1 MGMEQQCGVYG
12 KLPMHG
18 DFVHRNLPAT
28 FVKTWDEWL
37 QLYIASSKEQMGDEW
52 LDTYLT
58 SPIWRFVL
66 SSGVIDE
73 QHWAGIMLPS
83 VDHVGR
89 YYPFSIVM
97 PLDPELN
104 PLEFVSFHTH
114 WFESIEELALQALEE
129 QFSVDELVDK
139 VNGINVDFTLSYI
152 KTTKATVKAGQP
164 LDTHSMQM
172 NLEFDEQSPLSVYAC
187 FLDSIMLKT
196 LNCYSIWTTRGSE
209 KINPCLMSIKN
220 LPAANQLPA
229 MMDGQWAYWGWPQP
243 YSVK

>member
-1 MGMEQQCGVYG
+1 MGSAQQCGVYG

-28 FVKTWDEWL
+28 FIKTWDEWL
-37 QLYIASSKEQMGDEW
+37 QLYVASSKEQLGDEW

-58 SPIWRFVL
+58 SPIWRFVF

-83 VDHVGR
+83 VDQVGR

-97 PLDPELN
+97 PFKPELN
-104 PLEFVSFHTH
+104 PLEFISFHTH

-129 QFSVDELVDK
+129 QFSVDGLIDK
-139 VNGINVDFTLSYI
+139 VSDINVDFTLSYI
-152 KTTKATVKAGQP
+152 KTGQHVET
-164 LDTHSMQM
+164 DSMQM
-172 NLEFDEQSPLSVYAC
+172 NMEFDEQSPTSVYTC
-187 FLDSIMLKT
+187 FLDSILLKT
-196 LNCYSIWTTRGSE
+196 MSCYSIWTTRGSE
-209 KINPCLMSIKN
+209 KVEPCFLSVKN

-229 MMDGQWAYWGWPQP
+229 MLDGQWAYRGWPQP

>member
-1 MGMEQQCGVYG
+1 MGAEQQCGIYG

-28 FVKTWDEWL
+28 FLKTWDEWL
-37 QLYIASSKEQMGDEW
+37 QLYVASSKEQMGDEW

-66 SSGVIDE
+66 SAGVIDK

-83 VDHVGR
+83 VDQVGR

-97 PLDPELN
+97 PLKPELN
-104 PLEFVSFHTH
+104 PLEFISFHTH

-129 QFSVDELVDK
+129 QFSVDQLIDE
-139 VNGINVDFTLSYI
+139 VNNINVDFTLSYL
-152 KTTKATVKAGQP
+152 KTGHQVDG
-164 LDTHSMQM
+164 HSIQM
-172 NLEFDEQSPLSVYAC
+172 DIEFDEQSPASVYSC

-196 LNCYSIWTTRGSE
+196 MTSYSVWATRGSE
-209 KINPCLMSIKN
+209 KINPCVISVKN
-220 LPAANQLPA
+220 LPAANQLSA
-229 MMDGQWAYWGWPQP
+229 MLDGQWAHWGWPQP